1 MVDLTEQE
9 KAALRESLGLD
20 QPLPLQ
26 YLRFVGRALQG
37 EFGISYRNLEPV
49 AQVIASRLPATLELA
64 GVAALLAVMV
74 MLALVLWAWGRQGR
88 TRQVLGGLSL
98 AGLAALSWSVAPQV
112 TRMAPADN
120 LSVEATGDWQPWSP
134 ARMAQ
139 WQAEGKPVFVDYTAA
154 WCVTCQFNKKT
165 VLADAALLNDM
176 RARGLVLARADWTRR
191 DPAVTQALS
200 ALGRNGVPVYAI
212 YRQGAAPLVMSE
224 LLSAAE
230 VRAALAR
237 L

>member
-1 MVDLTEQE
+1 MVT
-9 KAALRESLGLD
+9 LRQFLAFPMLATVVWLLWVLG
-20 QPLPLQ
+20 QQ
-26 YLRFVGRALQG
+26 S
-37 EFGISYRNLEPV
+37 GID
-49 AQVIASRLPATLELA
+49 
-64 GVAALLAVMV
+64 GVAALLALMV

-98 AGLAALSWSVAPQV
+98 AGLAALAFAVAPQV
-112 TRMAPADN
+112 TRMAPLDSAAAVAGDA
-120 LSVEATGDWQPWSP
+120 LQSGDWQAWSP
-134 ARMAQ
+134 TRMAQ

-154 WCVTCQFNKKT
+154 WCVTCQFNKKA
-165 VLADAALLNDM
+165 VLSDAALMAEM

-212 YRQGAAPLVMSE
+212 YRTGAAPVVLSE
-224 LLSAAE
+224 LLSVGE